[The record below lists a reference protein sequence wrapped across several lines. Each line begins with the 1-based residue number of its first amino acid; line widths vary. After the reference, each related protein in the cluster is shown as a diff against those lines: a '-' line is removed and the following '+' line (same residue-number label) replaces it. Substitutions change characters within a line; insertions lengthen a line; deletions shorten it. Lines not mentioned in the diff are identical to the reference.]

1 MQFEHGGNVH
11 RFIREQAGSLDA
23 LLDFSA
29 NINPLGL
36 SPKGKEAMLKGLD
49 WLSHYPDPEYTALR
63 EKLSLYYKVA
73 PKFISVFNGGAEGI
87 HELFRF
93 LQPKKAVLTA
103 PSFVEYEKAL
113 LAHGTDIEWFYLKPE
128 QQFQLDQQKLLMTV
142 ELERPDL
149 VVLCTPN
156 NPTGQIIASEFLEDL
171 TKILA
176 RWKGRLVI
184 DEAFVDFLP
193 TENERV
199 SKWLPLYENV
209 YVLKSFTKFFG
220 VPGLRLGAVLSA
232 NSEFHEHLNVH
243 AVPWRI
249 NVMAEQYALGALED
263 QTYIEATRAYIGKAR
278 PVLMQMLSSVDGIQV
293 YDSCADYMLLKIDS
307 DKTETFEQSLLA
319 KQILVRNCANYRGLG
334 PGYFRVAVKA
344 QSENDRL
351 VEAVKEVLR

>member
-11 RFIREQAGSLDA
+11 RFIREQAGSLEA

-36 SPKGKEAMLKGLD
+36 SPKGKEAMLNGLE
-49 WLSHYPDPEYTALR
+49 WLSHYPDPDYTQLR
-63 EKLSLYYKVA
+63 EKLARYYRVD

-93 LQPKKAVLTA
+93 LKPKKAILTA

-113 LAHGTDIEWFYLKPE
+113 LAHETEIDWFYLKPE
-128 QQFQLDQQKLLMTV
+128 QQFQIDQRKLLMTV

-156 NPTGQIIASEFLEDL
+156 NPTGQIVSSEFLEDL
-171 TKILA
+171 TMTLA

-193 TENERV
+193 TDHERV

-232 NSEFHEHLNVH
+232 SSHFHEYLSLH

-249 NVMAEQYALGALED
+249 NAMAEHYALGALED
-263 QTYIEATRAYIGKAR
+263 QSYIEASKDYIAKAR
-278 PVLMQMLSSVDGIQV
+278 PLLMEKLSELDGIQV
-293 YDSCADYMLLKIDS
+293 YDSCADYMLLKVDS
-307 DKTETFEQSLLA
+307 EKMETFEKNLLT
-319 KQILVRNCANYRGLG
+319 KQIIVRNCANYRGLG
-334 PGYFRVAVKA
+334 PGYFRIAVKA
-344 QSENDRL
+344 QRENDVL
-351 VEAVKEVLR
+351 IEAIKEVLR